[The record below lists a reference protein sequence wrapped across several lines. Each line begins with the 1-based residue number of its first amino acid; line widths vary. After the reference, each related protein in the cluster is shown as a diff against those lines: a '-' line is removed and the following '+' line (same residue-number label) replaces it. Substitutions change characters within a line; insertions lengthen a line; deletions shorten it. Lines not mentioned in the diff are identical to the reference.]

1 MKYYLNMPE
10 IEKRMRGA
18 GIKSISQ
25 LCRECNLKTST
36 IFTNQYVNG
45 NKIVPSLNMVY
56 MISKRLNCKIEDI
69 IIVENN

>member
-25 LCRECNLKTST
+25 LLRESKLIPAYFFSKQSKNH
-36 IFTNQYVNG
+36 
-45 NKIVPSLNMVY
+45 NKPVISLHQVY
-56 MISKRLNCKIEDI
+56 MISKRLGCKIEDI
-69 IIVENN
+69 LIAED